1 MENKI
6 GILVSH
12 LAIGR
17 RDRNRCFRT
26 VFCEI
31 LENEIQNALSVD
43 GLKKRIEYLLT
54 LEYGS
59 V

>member
-1 MENKI
+1 
-6 GILVSH
+6 VSH
-12 LAIGR
+12 LAIIW

-59 V
+59 VLKIREL

>member
-1 MENKI
+1 MEKQNWDI
-6 GILVSH
+6 GVTL
-12 LAIGR
+12 GYYG

>member
-1 MENKI
+1 MEKQNWDI
-6 GILVSH
+6 GVTL
-12 LAIGR
+12 GYYGE

-43 GLKKRIEYLLT
+43 GLKKR
-54 LEYGS
+54 
-59 V
+59 